1 MPDSF
6 RHPLGCVKSYW
17 RWRNESAMTTYRTM
31 SSITSEKNPRIQQ
44 ILKLREKSRERRE
57 QGLFVIEGIRELTLA
72 FKGGIKIKEIFFCRD
87 FIEQNELNAL
97 KKTAGKTEW
106 IEIGKSVYEKIALRE
121 TTEGVITVAEIRKLE
136 FEQMQLPQNPLLLIV
151 ESVEKPGNLGALL
164 RTADAAALSAVLVCD
179 PNVDLYNPNVI
190 RSSLGCLF
198 TQQITVCNS
207 QDAISWLKKNDIK
220 IFAATPE
227 GAVSYVR
234 ADFTVPCAIV
244 VGSEADGL
252 SNIWLEHAKKN
263 ILIPMQ
269 GEIDSLNVSVAA
281 AVILFEAVRQRMS

>member
-1 MPDSF
+1 M
-6 RHPLGCVKSYW
+6 
-17 RWRNESAMTTYRTM
+17 E
-31 SSITSEKNPRIQQ
+31 ITSEKNPRIQQ
-44 ILKLREKSRERRE
+44 ILKLREKSRERKE

-72 FKGGIKIKEIFFCRD
+72 FKGGIKIREIYFCQD

-97 KKTAGKTEW
+97 KKIAGKTEW

-121 TTEGVITVAEIRKLE
+121 TTEGVIAVAQTRKLE
-136 FEQMQLPQNPLLLIV
+136 LEQIQLDKSPLILIV

-198 TQQITVCNS
+198 TQQVTVCNS
-207 QDAISWLKKNDIK
+207 QEAISWLRKNQIK

-227 GAVSYVR
+227 GAIPYVQS
-234 ADFTVPCAIV
+234 DFKQPCAIA

-252 SNIWLEHAKKN
+252 SKIWLENSDGN
-263 ILIPMQ
+263 ISIPMQ
-269 GEIDSLNVSVAA
+269 GEIDSLNVSVSA
-281 AVILFEAVRQRMS
+281 AVILFEAVRKRA